1 MFCTQCGKPN
11 PEIAKFCQLCGAT
24 ISSASEAKPESSSP
38 TTRGAAL
45 AEPLPI
51 APEQKW
57 RITLLWWK
65 GWDRSP
71 GQYRCLTELQKFD
84 FWSCIGYSIVSALM
98 WLLFFAAGAFSTLS
112 AE

>member
-1 MFCTQCGKPN
+1 
-11 PEIAKFCQLCGAT
+11 
-24 ISSASEAKPESSSP
+24 
-38 TTRGAAL
+38 L